1 MGISVILLVLLLSNL
16 SGYSVNLSGA
26 KDAYASQDYV
36 CLLYTSSGNI
46 NIVNY
51 ENALIEKYEN
61 WEEQLDEREEKLK
74 ERENALQQ
82 NTQQIP

>member
-1 MGISVILLVLLLSNL
+1 MTCTIGVILFFIVV
-16 SGYSVNLSGA
+16 GMFAVTA
-26 KDAYASQDYV
+26 
-36 CLLYTSSGNI
+36 TSGNI

-82 NTQQIP
+82 NTQQTP

>member
-1 MGISVILLVLLLSNL
+1 MILFFIVV
-16 SGYSVNLSGA
+16 GMFAVTA
-26 KDAYASQDYV
+26 
-36 CLLYTSSGNI
+36 TSGNI

-82 NTQQIP
+82 NTQQTP